1 MTSFNHPEYLRN
13 YRPLLLACEAIGWL
27 HMAGKAKEEFLKT
40 HGGHSKNYDYKKCF
54 ENECL
59 SFPQNNPVTWLKN
72 KFNLKKDL
80 GLECEPW
87 PACGFDEFLTKH
99 AAQKGKGFLGSL
111 QAGHGMASGIEK
123 ILPKNASWYLGQD
136 LTHMWLT
143 TAFGHP
149 VRNLLYDPPE
159 VLGPEGWQRLVEEI
173 RCVLEKL
180 RELGQSD
187 QAKHCDEEVVNKWLK
202 WREEATGPGSFLRRA
217 FSSTLAETR
226 LPNNDVTL
234 WDQSYVAAALFKS
247 AGAAALLEA
256 HPQGNHNQK
265 TYLSDEVK
273 SKTQWRLLTIGISY
287 DHYESRSVKIGDL
300 TGARQAIDNFFAKA
314 CRLIEIDL
322 AVGSLIYRD
331 ASVLIFTFPG
341 ERTGE
346 NLPASWLKVNEWEDY
361 LQGKLDKY
369 AQGLW
374 LETPPYC
381 KLSEPTRSLVP
392 LVEERR
398 KALNKLAVPVH
409 RHWEIKN
416 KKQDGAEGT
425 GPEKNSP
432 GGHTCPVCL
441 VRLNGDSKNKNMPCE
456 VCKERRQGRLQR
468 WLSDTQDND
477 TIWLEE
483 AADENGRIA
492 LLTFRLDLEPWL
504 EGKRMDSLRAQSIP
518 GWRHNNPEIKNAAN
532 PVRSDNPFDS
542 LLKEIKKQFRNKQGK
557 YKFEGGNSLLNS
569 LHNGFSSFKK
579 NNGKPKNDE
588 DNPKNDEDIKP
599 EELWKRFF
607 ALIVEDRAISSELSW
622 DKLKRDNKRA
632 RWLAHQL
639 FCKLPSAGRVYRF
652 WRQGED
658 FFQELLSDFR
668 QVVCRHPN
676 RWRVRRLWLEPDDT
690 CAAGWKEGLYNGRIT
705 APERLKGQP
714 LSVVYT
720 SRNGLAGFVTADDLS
735 RLLASEETPE
745 ALYDQRCGLRLELWD
760 PDSTLFDQK
769 SGGKKLQIKGQIKDK
784 NEFPPELGHLG
795 VYNPVIPLELSPL
808 RFRVLV
814 PLKSVPECLDFALKK
829 WEEEFARVKDRLPL
843 RAGVVAFPLKTSFQ
857 AVISTVR
864 QIEEEF
870 NSEDQGEI
878 WEVLQNIKARETT
891 TIQFLR
897 RVKEGG
903 KENTGTEAWVIP
915 ITLPDGRPDDFYPY
929 MAVKDGSLRCPRDF
943 QHPNGQLYRH
953 AADLA
958 PGDRVIVHPGNVSL
972 TFMDTPAPQRE
983 RPLKCYPQQ
992 WRQMRQTWLTIMRA
1006 APSLNQLRWLQ
1017 QELNRLYAS
1026 WKVQKDDEARKVW
1039 LELAR
1044 SLLQSTL
1051 KVRGET
1057 LNELVEAARTG
1068 VLLRTIDWHLS
1079 ILKEKPL
1086 TTEG

>member
-1 MTSFNHPEYLRN
+1 
-13 YRPLLLACEAIGWL
+13 
-27 HMAGKAKEEFLKT
+27 MAGKAKEEFLKT

-54 ENECL
+54 EDECL

-72 KFNLKKDL
+72 EFNLKKDL
-80 GLECEPW
+80 DLQCEPW
-87 PACGFDEFLTKH
+87 PTTGFDEFLTKH
-99 AAQKGKGFLGSL
+99 TAQKGKGFLGLL
-111 QAGHGMASGIEK
+111 QAGHGMASRIEK
-123 ILPKNASWYLGQD
+123 NLPNITSWYLGQD

-149 VRNLLYDPPE
+149 VRNLLYDPPV

-173 RCVLEKL
+173 RCTLAKL
-180 RELGQSD
+180 RELGQLD
-187 QAKHCDEEVVNKWLK
+187 HCHEEVVNKWLK
-202 WREEATGPGSFLRRA
+202 WREEATGPDSFLRRS

-234 WDQSYVAAALFKS
+234 WDQSYVTAALFKS
-247 AGAAALLEA
+247 AAAAALLEA
-256 HPQGNHNQK
+256 HPQSNHYQK
-265 TYLSDEVK
+265 TYLSDKTIK

-300 TGARQAIDNFFAKA
+300 TGARQAFDNFFAEA
-314 CRLIEIDL
+314 RRLIEIDL

-346 NLPASWLKVNEWEDY
+346 NPPASWLKVDDWSDY
-361 LQGKLDKY
+361 LRGELDKY

-381 KLSEPTRSLVP
+381 ELSEPTRSLVP

-398 KALNKLAVPVH
+398 NALNKLAVPVH
-409 RHWEIKN
+409 RYWEIKN
-416 KKQDGAEGT
+416 KEQDGAKGT
-425 GPEKNSP
+425 GPEKNNP
-432 GGHTCPVCL
+432 GGHTCPVCF
-441 VRLNGDSKNKNMPCE
+441 VRLNGDNSKKNMPCE
-456 VCKERRQGRLQR
+456 VCKERRKGRLRR
-468 WLSDTQDND
+468 WLDGAQENE

-492 LLTFRLDLEPWL
+492 LLTFQLNLEPWL
-504 EGKRMDSLRAQSIP
+504 EGKRTDSLRAQSIP
-518 GWRHNNPEIKNAAN
+518 GWRHNNPKIKDAAN
-532 PVRSDNPFDS
+532 PVRSSDNPFDS

-557 YKFEGGNSLLNS
+557 YKFENGNSLLNS
-569 LHNGFSSFKK
+569 LHGGFSNFKK
-579 NNGKPKNDE
+579 NN
-588 DNPKNDEDIKP
+588 EDIKDNP

-622 DKLKRDNKRA
+622 GKLERDNRRA

-639 FCKLPSAGRVYRF
+639 FCKLPSPGRVYRF

-658 FFQELLSDFR
+658 FFQELLSVFR

-705 APERLKGQP
+705 APERFKGQP

-720 SRNGLAGFVTADDLS
+720 SRDGLAGFLTAGDLS
-735 RLLASEETPE
+735 GLLAPEETPE
-745 ALYDQRCGLRLELWD
+745 TLNNLRIELWD
-760 PDSTLFDQK
+760 PDSSLLDQK
-769 SGGKKLQIKGQIKDK
+769 NGGKELKIKKVKGQIKGK
-784 NEFPPELGHLG
+784 NNFSPELGHLG
-795 VYNPVIPLELSPL
+795 VYSPVIPLELSPL

-814 PLKSVPECLDFALKK
+814 PLKSAPECLDFALKK

-843 RAGVVAFPLKTSFQ
+843 RVGVVAFPLKTSFQ

-870 NSEDQGEI
+870 NSEDQGEM
-878 WEVLQNIKARETT
+878 WEALQNIKAKETT

-897 RVKEGG
+897 RVKEGS
-903 KENTGTEAWVIP
+903 KENKGTEEWVIP

-929 MAVKDGSLRCPRDF
+929 MAVKGGSLRCPRDF
-943 QHPNGQLYRH
+943 QHPDGQLYRH
-953 AADLA
+953 AADLS
-958 PGDRVIVHPGNVSL
+958 PGDRVMVHPGKVSL

-992 WRQMRQTWLTIMRA
+992 WRQMRQTWLMIMRA

-1017 QELNRLYAS
+1017 QELNRLYTS

-1051 KVRGET
+1051 QVRGGT

-1068 VLLRTIDWHLS
+1068 VLLRAIDWHLS
-1079 ILKEKPL
+1079 ILKEKPV

>member
-1 MTSFNHPEYLRN
+1 VTSFNHPKYLRN

-59 SFPQNNPVTWLKN
+59 SFPQNDPVNWLN
-72 KFNLKKDL
+72 NEFNLKKDL

-87 PACGFDEFLTKH
+87 PTTAFDEFLTKH
-99 AAQKGKGFLGSL
+99 TAQEGKGFLGLL

-123 ILPKNASWYLGQD
+123 NLPKNASWYLGQD

-149 VRNLLYDPPE
+149 VRNLLYDPSE

-173 RCVLEKL
+173 RCILEKL
-180 RELGQSD
+180 RELGQL
-187 QAKHCDEEVVNKWLK
+187 AHCHEEVVNKWLK
-202 WREEATGPGSFLRRA
+202 WREESTGPGSFLRRA

-247 AGAAALLEA
+247 AAVAALLEA

-300 TGARQAIDNFFAKA
+300 NGARQAIDNFFAKA
-314 CRLIEIDL
+314 RRLIEIDL

-341 ERTGE
+341 ERTDD
-346 NLPASWLKVNEWEDY
+346 NLLASWLKVDDWKDY
-361 LQGKLDKY
+361 LQGELDKY
-369 AQGLW
+369 AQWLW

-392 LVEERR
+392 LVKERR
-398 KALNKLAVPVH
+398 NALNKLAVPVH

-416 KKQDGAEGT
+416 KKQDGAKGA
-425 GPEKNSP
+425 GPEKNNPS
-432 GGHTCPVCL
+432 GHTCPVCL

-456 VCKERRQGRLQR
+456 VCKERRQGRFQR
-468 WLSDTQDND
+468 WLSGTQDND

-492 LLTFRLDLEPWL
+492 LLTFQLDLEPWL
-504 EGKRMDSLRAQSIP
+504 EGKRMDSLRAQSVP
-518 GWRHNNPEIKNAAN
+518 GWRSNNPKIKDADN
-532 PVRSDNPFDS
+532 PVRLDNPFDS
-542 LLKEIKKQFRNKQGK
+542 LLKEIKKQFRNKKGK
-557 YKFEGGNSLLNS
+557 YKFENGKSIFTILPG
-569 LHNGFSSFKK
+569 GFSNFKT
-579 NNGKPKNDE
+579 NNK
-588 DNPKNDEDIKP
+588 DIKDKEDKKDKA

-622 DKLKRDNKRA
+622 DKLERDERRA

-639 FCKLPSAGRVYRF
+639 FCKLPSPGRVYRF

-658 FFQELLSDFR
+658 FFRELLSVFR
-668 QVVCRHPN
+668 LIVCRHPN

-705 APERLKGQP
+705 APEKLKGQP

-720 SRNGLAGFVTADDLS
+720 SRDGLAGFVTAGDLS
-735 RLLASEETPE
+735 GLLAPEEPLET
-745 ALYDQRCGLRLELWD
+745 LNNLRLELWD

-769 SGGKKLQIKGQIKDK
+769 SGGKELRIKKIKGQRKIKSQRKDK
-784 NEFPPELGHLG
+784 NDFPLELGHLG
-795 VYNPVIPLELSPL
+795 VYSPVIPLELSPL

-814 PLKSVPECLDFALKK
+814 PLKSAPECLDFALKK

-843 RAGVVAFPLKTSFQ
+843 RAGVVAFLMKTSFQ

-870 NSEDQGEI
+870 NPEDQGEM
-878 WEVLQNIKARETT
+878 WEVLQNIKAKETT

-897 RVKEGG
+897 RVKEGS
-903 KENTGTEAWVIP
+903 KENKGTEEWVIP

-929 MAVKDGSLRCPRDF
+929 MAVKNGSLLCPRDF
-943 QHPNGQLYRH
+943 QHPDGQLYRH
-953 AADLA
+953 AADLS
-958 PGDRVIVHPGNVSL
+958 PGDRIIVHPGSVSL
-972 TFMDTPAPQRE
+972 TFMDNPAPQRE

-992 WRQMRQTWLTIMRA
+992 WRQMRQTWLTIIRA
-1006 APSLNQLRWLQ
+1006 SPSFNQLRWLQ

-1026 WKVQKDDEARKVW
+1026 WKVHKDDEARKVW
-1039 LELAR
+1039 LDLAR

-1057 LNELVEAARTG
+1057 LNELVEAAHTG
-1068 VLLRTIDWHLS
+1068 VLLRAIDWHLS
-1079 ILKEKPL
+1079 ILKEKPV